1 MAKIVLNP
9 VPTAGE
15 VRIAWARGEPALR
28 YLRWGAYFGLG
39 VGLAGLSLRSLR
51 AASEG
56 NERHGDRV
64 GRGAFAARMAEQG
77 EIALQELR
85 SRPAVSRVTAEAGR
99 VKDGLASKVELAV
112 DEAHDS
118 VEEIYGRS
126 YVWLGDL
133 RRKLS
138 PARSKH

>member
-1 MAKIVLNP
+1 VAKVVLNP

-15 VRIAWARGEPALR
+15 VRIAWSRSEPVLR
-28 YLRWGAYFGLG
+28 YLRWGAYFGFGL
-39 VGLAGLSLRSLR
+39 GLAGLSLRSLR

-56 NERHGDRV
+56 NDGPV
-64 GRGAFAARMAEQG
+64 GTGAFAARMAEQG
-77 EIALQELR
+77 EMALGELR
-85 SRPAVSRVTAEAGR
+85 SRPAVNRVTAEAGR
-99 VKDGLASKVELAV
+99 VKDDLASKVEVAV

-126 YVWLGDL
+126 YAWLHHL

-138 PARSKH
+138 PARSRR